1 MRRIMGLT
9 AAAAI
14 VGMASAASA
23 GELTGTVK
31 EIDEVAGNI
40 VVTDAAAPDQE
51 QIFAVSEMN
60 TVGATLDDLKEGD
73 QVTIFYA
80 DSDTESGMP
89 INAMQIDKVEE

>member
-1 MRRIMGLT
+1 MGLT

-23 GELTGTVK
+23 DEMTGTVK
-31 EIDEVAGNI
+31 EIENI
-40 VVTDAAAPDQE
+40 IVTDAAAPDQE
-51 QIFAVSEMN
+51 KTFAVSDTN

-80 DSDTESGMP
+80 DSDSESGMP